1 MWGWPGAVQS
11 GAQDFLGGLRESE
24 GEGAR
29 VCGLGSVGVGQ
40 SGAGQ
45 GAVKVEPSMG
55 MVAKNGVSV
64 SVAACSIQV
73 VGPAPCTKDGVQEAQ
88 EAVTGGG
95 SSSKWRILVSRRA
108 EWLGGWPDAC
118 MAGPKLRDSSFVGPQ
133 RTNHINM
140 AQNVNLA
147 SSSCGHSSWS
157 PMWWLCKQAGGK
169 QGAGKEQRRDMG
181 GCPGRDA
188 GGQAGSRTSSLGG
201 GTLSSVKWRTKR
213 GDISWRPPP
222 GGAQAAHSVVSSTS
236 FQKSL
241 VRS

>member
-1 MWGWPGAVQS
+1 M
-11 GAQDFLGGLRESE
+11 
-24 GEGAR
+24 
-29 VCGLGSVGVGQ
+29 CGLGSVGVGQ

-157 PMWWLCKQAGGK
+157 PTWWLCKQAS
-169 QGAGKEQRRDMG
+169 R
-181 GCPGRDA
+181 
-188 GGQAGSRTSSLGG
+188 GQAGSRQGAAQG
-201 GTLSSVKWRTKR
+201 HGWVPRQGR
-213 GDISWRPPP
+213 GRP
-222 GGAQAAHSVVSSTS
+222 GGLAHQLAGGRHVEQREVAHKAGGHLLAPAPGRGAGRAQRGVLHLLPEELGAVVEAL
-236 FQKSL
+236 QGSL
-241 VRS
+241 VVGVGVG